1 MGKLRKPCETSGLV
15 ALVLALVTGTF
26 CNVAS
31 SAELLPK
38 KNWRLVSASSQELRG
53 TEYVATNA
61 FDGSAWTIW
70 HTEWDES
77 AGPLPH
83 HITIDLGANYTINE
97 FRYLPRQ
104 GSYVNG
110 QIAKFR
116 LQLSSDGSQ
125 WTTVAEGALPTG
137 KTEKR
142 VTFSPKAGRYAK
154 LIALSEI
161 NGNQWT
167 TAAEIGFVGS
177 SGVSTGGVV
186 TSPTPDDSSNESPS
200 TPTEPTSPISHDDPI
215 DWKQLIAQADGVIRV
230 VSTAA
235 QFNSAAAAARP
246 GDVILLKDGVY
257 TGVKLNIE
265 SNGTATQPIV
275 YTAQNPGRVI
285 FRGLGRRAIY
295 IGGDHNIVGGFRF
308 EDSQAYIV
316 YLERASNNR
325 ITDSVFV
332 RCGIDIFDRIITI
345 YNGSNDN
352 RFDHLRMEDI
362 TSIGIGVHLPR
373 PGLESFMTSLRT
385 RIDHNVFANIR
396 RSESGGG
403 REPIQIGAQTGSD
416 GVSVSDSYTVVEYNE
431 FRDINGQAV
440 NSKSNKETFRYNRF
454 INVRWEGLSLRVGN
468 SKTVDGNYFENVGR
482 PIHAYGTDHVITNN
496 LIKNAEIGILIP
508 RWGDYEVRSGKM
520 SGSPPTG
527 RMLIAHNTIAG
538 VTASAVELGRV
549 WGFVGEGLKVAE
561 NVPFENRFVNNIFA
575 SGAGRLFKMYGD
587 RGSDVYNNL
596 YFAYGA
602 ADVGYAGRTPISG
615 NPLLSST
622 LRPDASSIAVG
633 RAVSLTNVK
642 QDVVR
647 TPRPQGAAPDL
658 GAYER

>member
-1 MGKLRKPCETSGLV
+1 MGKSRKTFDAGTSIMFVV
-15 ALVLALVTGTF
+15 ALVAGTIY
-26 CNVAS
+26 NAAW

-38 KNWRLVSASSQELRG
+38 KNWRLVSVSSQELRG
-53 TEYVATNA
+53 TEHLATNA

-70 HTEWDES
+70 HTAWNES
-77 AGPLPH
+77 SAPLPH
-83 HITIDLGANYTINE
+83 HITIDLGASYTLNE

-110 QIAKFR
+110 QIAKYR
-116 LQLSSDGSQ
+116 LQLSDNGSQ
-125 WTTVAEGALPTG
+125 WTTASEGVLPTG
-137 KTEKR
+137 KSEKR
-142 VTFSPKAGRYAK
+142 VTFAPTAGRYVK
-154 LIALSEI
+154 LVALSEV
-161 NGNQWT
+161 NGDQWT
-167 TAAEIGFVGS
+167 TAAEIGFVGALAS
-177 SGVSTGGVV
+177 STDGVIT
-186 TSPTPDDSSNESPS
+186 PPKPDDSSNESPT
-200 TPTEPTSPISHDDPI
+200 TPTEPTSASNHDDPV
-215 DWKQLIAQADGVIRV
+215 DWKQLIAQANGVVRV
-230 VSTAA
+230 VSSAA

-257 TGVKLNIE
+257 TGVNLNIE
-265 SNGTATQPIV
+265 SNGTAAQPII
-275 YTAQNPGRVI
+275 YAAQNPGRVV

-316 YLERASNNR
+316 YLERASHNR

-332 RCGIDIFDRIITI
+332 RCGMDIFDRIITI

-352 RFDHLRMEDI
+352 RFDHLRMEEI

-416 GVSVSDSYTVVEYNE
+416 GVSVSDSYAVVEYNE
-431 FRDINGQAV
+431 FRNINGQAV

-468 SKTVDGNYFENVGR
+468 GKTVDGNYFEDVGR

-496 LIKNAEIGILIP
+496 VIKNAEIGILIP
-508 RWGDYEVRSGKM
+508 RWGEYEVRTGKM

-527 RMLIAHNTIAG
+527 RMLIAHNTITN

-549 WGFVGEGLKVAE
+549 WGFVGEGLKVAD
-561 NVPFENRFVNNIFA
+561 NVPFDNRIVNNIFA
-575 SGAGRLFKMYGD
+575 SGEGRLFKLYGD

-596 YFAYGA
+596 FHAHGA
-602 ADVGYAGRTPISG
+602 ADVGYAGRSPISG
-615 NPLLSST
+615 NPLLTST
-622 LRPDASSIAVG
+622 LRTDASSIAVN
-633 RAVSLTNVK
+633 RAVSLSNVK
-642 QDVVR
+642 FDIVR
-647 TPRPQGAAPDL
+647 TPRPQGAAPDI